1 MRIKVLSPATSANLG
16 PGFDTLGLAMQI
28 YNELEI
34 HTDAAEFTI
43 EVEGAGR
50 ASLPRDK
57 RSLVYKAIAKVY
69 AAVGKPVPPL
79 RVRQINRI
87 PVASGLGSSAAAIVG
102 GLTAANHLL
111 GSPLT
116 QDDLLQLAV
125 EIEGHP
131 DNVAPALLGAVVA
144 SGVDSGKVI
153 WYQIKPANQ
162 PHIVVISPDF
172 PLSTAKARQ
181 VLPKTVPL
189 ADAVHNTS
197 RTAFLLH
204 CFASGDYRHLRFA
217 MEDRLHQIYRAK
229 LIPGLND
236 VIDACY
242 EAGGIGAALSGAGP
256 AVIAF
261 VDRAGTKKT
270 ASIAAGMQAAFA
282 KHGVK
287 SKAFITEI
295 CTTGVS
301 CMECL
306 D

>member
-153 WYQIKPANQ
+153 WYQIKPANP
-162 PHIVVISPDF
+162 PHIVVISLISP
-172 PLSTAKARQ
+172 
-181 VLPKTVPL
+181 
-189 ADAVHNTS
+189 VHS
-197 RTAFLLH
+197 QSPAG
-204 CFASGDYRHLRFA
+204 ASQD
-217 MEDRLHQIYRAK
+217 
-229 LIPGLND
+229 
-236 VIDACY
+236 
-242 EAGGIGAALSGAGP
+242 GAAGRRCPQYQPHRIFTALFRVGRLPPP
-256 AVIAF
+256 ALR
-261 VDRAGTKKT
+261 DGRQT
-270 ASIAAGMQAAFA
+270 APDLPGEADSR
-282 KHGVK
+282 V
-287 SKAFITEI
+287 E
-295 CTTGVS
+295 
-301 CMECL
+301 
-306 D
+306 